1 MVGHTLPHFPILL
14 YLTPLPP
21 LYVIRAHTHS
31 PPVYA
36 SPSSK
41 SRISLSLS
49 LVSLLAHGV
58 YILGSDLYT
67 IYIYTYTYA

>member
-1 MVGHTLPHFPILL
+1 MVGHILPHFPILL

-21 LYVIRAHTHS
+21 LYVTRAHTFS
-31 PPVYA
+31 PVYA

-49 LVSLLAHGV
+49 SV
-58 YILGSDLYT
+58 YLPME
-67 IYIYTYTYA
+67 YI

>member
-14 YLTPLPP
+14 YRTPLPP

-41 SRISLSLS
+41 NRISLSLS
-49 LVSLLAHGV
+49 LSRQ
-58 YILGSDLYT
+58 ST
-67 IYIYTYTYA
+67 CPWSIYIRL

>member
-1 MVGHTLPHFPILL
+1 MVGHILPHFPILL

-21 LYVIRAHTHS
+21 PLYVTRAHTHS

-49 LVSLLAHGV
+49 LSLSSV
-58 YILGSDLYT
+58 YLPME
-67 IYIYTYTYA
+67 YIY

>member
-49 LVSLLAHGV
+49 RQSTCPW
-58 YILGSDLYT
+58 S
-67 IYIYTYTYA
+67 IYIRL